1 MGKCRFQKRLIM
13 NKTLPIIFLITL
25 FVSSC
30 YNDSEETLFPQNFI
44 TSQCDTSVFT
54 YSAAIKPMIDASC
67 LTCHSTRNPVL
78 NNYSDITQNATR
90 ILGSIKH
97 QVGFMAMPQGSAK
110 LEDCKIVQ
118 FEKWVSNGKKN
129 D

>member
-1 MGKCRFQKRLIM
+1 M
-13 NKTLPIIFLITL
+13 NKILPIIFSLVLIA
-25 FVSSC
+25 FSC

-44 TSQCDTSVFT
+44 NSQCDTSVFT

-67 LTCHSTRNPVL
+67 LTCHSTQSLVL
-78 NNYSDITQNATR
+78 NNYNDITQNATR

-97 QVGFMAMPQGSAK
+97 QGGYMAMPQGSAK
-110 LEDCKIVQ
+110 LEDCKIIQ
-118 FEKWVSNGKKN
+118 FEKWISNGKKN